1 MDVCQREYG
10 AESCIVIF
18 NSFIINKQKNF
29 LYTPPTFYVLEK
41 NQNTRTAIRDIEVIW
56 IANSKKARRQK

>member
-1 MDVCQREYG
+1 MDVYQRECG
-10 AESCIVIF
+10 VRSCIVIF

-29 LYTPPTFYVLEK
+29 LYTYSTFYVLET
-41 NQNTRTAIRDIEVIW
+41 NQNTRTATRDIEVIW